1 MHRCDV
7 VSHFRFIQVSE
18 APWGVSLFNSR
29 NRGIQNVIRL
39 TRYFALLTLMSLV
52 CGCGESTPKT
62 YPVSGVVTLDD
73 KPVAGA
79 TITFIADTGKNSG
92 ATTSDA
98 QGKYTMSTFKQGD
111 GAIAGSY
118 KITVAK
124 YQKEAEENPYGDS
137 VAPEVEQTPEA
148 ISEAY
153 SKGYSG
159 PPKGKAAKAPKE
171 WNDVPAKYA
180 DVSQS
185 GLTFVVDTKPN
196 TFDIKLSSKK

>member
-1 MHRCDV
+1 MDKIHLSTCFV
-7 VSHFRFIQVSE
+7 
-18 APWGVSLFNSR
+18 
-29 NRGIQNVIRL
+29 
-39 TRYFALLTLMSLV
+39 LLTMLSLIS
-52 CGCGESTPKT
+52 GCGEAAPKT

-73 KPVAGA
+73 KPVPGA

-111 GAIAGSY
+111 GAVAGSY
-118 KITVAK
+118 KVIVSK
-124 YQKEAEENPYGDS
+124 YQRGAEENPYGNN
-137 VAPEVEQTPEA
+137 VAPEVVEQTPEA

-153 SKGYSG
+153 GKGYSG
-159 PPKGKAAKAPKE
+159 PPKGNAAKAPKE
-171 WNDVPAKYA
+171 WNDVPAKYS

-185 GLTFVVDTKPN
+185 GLVFVVETKPN